1 MAVRTLMKL
10 RVSGQSDH
18 SVVAA
23 ELGDA
28 RAVVAVGSEVLAVAV
43 GVIATKVAADS
54 AEDEMTAV
62 AVIVE
67 MTDADQRV

>member
-1 MAVRTLMKL
+1 MRL
-10 RVSGQSDH
+10 RVSDQSAH
-18 SVVAA
+18 SVVVE

-28 RAVVAVGSEVLAVAV
+28 RAVVAVVSEVLAVAG

-54 AEDEMTAV
+54 AEDEMTTV